1 MPNPVSQHM
10 HLEGQQ
16 GIEPLDFLASLSDKI
31 EGFFYR
37 CLNDKN
43 YTMLR
48 LTSGFDRMLGR
59 SSADLVLGKRSFTDL
74 VHPDDRAA
82 MFQMIDRSLGLQE
95 RWRVGY
101 RLQTIQGDYVK
112 AFETGGGVY
121 DQKSGKLL
129 YLDGVILD
137 MGRLG

>member
-1 MPNPVSQHM
+1 MPNPVSRETIP
-10 HLEGQQ
+10 EGQQ

-37 CLNDKN
+37 CINDKN

-48 LTSGFDRMLGR
+48 LTSGYDRMLGR

-74 VHPDDRAA
+74 VHPDDKPA
-82 MFQMIDRSLGLQE
+82 MYNMIDRSLGLQE

-101 RLQTIQGDYVK
+101 RLQALNGEYIRV
-112 AFETGGGVY
+112 FETGGGVH
-121 DQKSGKLL
+121 DKNGKLL

-137 MGRLG
+137 MSRLR